1 MVCTLVIDGELLRNP
16 LCYKYVI
23 YSPKVTKENEYY
35 EKLHPFIN
43 PWYPDDP
50 NRVLQLS
57 AEDYCF
63 ASEGML
69 QIIGHVWISEL
80 VKVWELVFTCYTVIG
95 YKKNIL

>member
-43 PWYPDDP
+43 VWRPDDP

-57 AEDYCF
+57 VEDYCF
-63 ASEGML
+63 DPEGML
-69 QIIGHVWISEL
+69 HYYYIIWCKIN
-80 VKVWELVFTCYTVIG
+80 W
-95 YKKNIL
+95 